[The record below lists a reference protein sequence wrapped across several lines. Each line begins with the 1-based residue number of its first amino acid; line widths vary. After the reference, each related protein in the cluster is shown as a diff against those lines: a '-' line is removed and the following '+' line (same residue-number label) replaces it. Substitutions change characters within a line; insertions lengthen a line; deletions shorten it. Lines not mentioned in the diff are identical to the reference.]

1 MDIIQWGMQFIL
13 DLISNIGY
21 IGIVLLMALESMC
34 LPVPSEIVMPFGG
47 YLAFIGRSDPLL
59 GHYDLFWVA
68 MAGTIGCVLGSAL
81 AYWIG
86 YKGGRTMV
94 LRYGGYVHLSE
105 KHLNDVEAWFNKY
118 GAWAIFVTRLLP
130 IVRTFISLPAGMA
143 RYKFT
148 QFIILSAVGS
158 FIWCYFLAY
167 VGYAMGDHW
176 DTIEGSFRQFQILIV
191 LAFAAVLI
199 WYIWRHLKKKK
210 GIMAHWD
217 QAE

>member
-1 MDIIQWGMQFIL
+1 MDIIQWGIQFIT
-13 DLISNIGY
+13 DLISSIGY

-47 YLAFIGRSDPLL
+47 YLAFLGRSDSLL
-59 GHYDLFWVA
+59 GQFDLFWVA
-68 MAGTIGCVLGSAL
+68 MAGTIGCVLGSTL

-86 YKGGRTMV
+86 YTGGRTMV
-94 LRYGGYVHLSE
+94 LRYGRYVYLSE
-105 KHLNDVEAWFNKY
+105 KHLNAVEDWFKKY

-148 QFIILSAVGS
+148 PFIILSAIGS

-167 VGYAMGDHW
+167 IGYALGDNW
-176 DTIEGSFRQFQILIV
+176 ETIEGTFRQFQILIV
-191 LAFAAVLI
+191 LAFAAVVI
-199 WYIWRHLKKKK
+199 WYIWRHLKKKGAK
-210 GIMAHWD
+210 AQLD